1 METVQSSSAQ
11 RGGESSPLSGSL
23 VPVGK
28 LNRFPEHLPIS
39 QFLIQGSVHLIPLWY
54 SGLKGILGGQIATC
68 YFYWQSLGL
77 KNEADAE
84 EPKTAVP

>member
-23 VPVGK
+23 VPGGK

-39 QFLIQGSVHLIPLWY
+39 QFLIQISPLKPPHSPVVQWTKGNSWKSNSHMLFLPAV
-54 SGLKGILGGQIATC
+54 SG
-68 YFYWQSLGL
+68 
-77 KNEADAE
+77 AE
-84 EPKTAVP
+84 K